1 MTATLKILEGLT
13 DIVSSVKTTH
23 SGIPE
28 VVIVLGASA
37 PTKHGHFAADTWRAR
52 TEDGEIVHEILLSG
66 ESLQRGGLATFGT
79 LVHELAHAYCYHNGI
94 KDTSN
99 RGRYHNQQFKAV
111 AERFGLSIEKANR
124 IGFSV
129 TSVPQT
135 TYGLYRGEIDFLD
148 RAINHY
154 RVTAVGSSEVTPRKK
169 YRMSCGCEV
178 EPLTVSKA
186 FLLKDLTCNECGEPM
201 RMTVF
206 DG

>member
-1 MTATLKILEGLT
+1 MTVTLRILEGLT
-13 DIVSSVKTTH
+13 DIVTSVKATH

-52 TEDGEIVHEILLSG
+52 AEEGGVVHEILLSG

-99 RGRYHNQQFKAV
+99 RGRYHNREFKAV
-111 AERFGLSIEKANR
+111 AERFGLHIEKADR
-124 IGFSV
+124 VGFSV
-129 TSVPQT
+129 TSVPEST
-135 TYGLYRGEIDFLD
+135 HDLYRGEITFLD
-148 RAINHY
+148 NAINHY
-154 RVTAVGSSEVTPRKK
+154 RVNAPASEAVGTRKK

-178 EPLTVSKA
+178 EPLPVSKA
-186 FLLKDLTCNECGEPM
+186 FLLKDLTCNECGEQM
-201 RMTVF
+201 RMTVL